1 MTMLD
6 LIDESPESLYRLC
19 EERGWGDGLP
29 LVAPTEARVSEMLE
43 AGGGDPEEVLA
54 VLPPRSGLAT
64 RRAVAVNAVM
74 AGCLPEWM
82 PVLVAATRALGRP
95 ELNLRGVNAT
105 THPSAPLLVV
115 HGPIAERT
123 GFNAGIGAFGPGV
136 RANATVGRAVRLILL
151 HVAGALP
158 GSGDASSQGQPAKYC
173 YCVAENVA
181 QSPWGAYHHSVGV
194 DAASAVTIHCGE
206 GPHNFH
212 DMESQEPRIILDKAA
227 SVCATLGSNHGPIP
241 EAEYFVC
248 LGPEHAATIAA
259 AGWTRGDVA
268 SYLFERVRLP
278 AVLLRTHFESQ
289 LWRPWALALDD
300 DALQPLTESPDH
312 FKVVVVG
319 GAGKQSCLSPSWG
332 VTKSVTEP
340 IDDPGEGR

>member
-1 MTMLD
+1 MTL
-6 LIDESPESLYRLC
+6 LELTDESPESLYRLC

-29 LVAPTEARVSEMLE
+29 LVAPTEARVSEMLD
-43 AGGGDPEEVLA
+43 AAGGDPDEVLA
-54 VLPPRSGLAT
+54 ILPPRSGLAT

-212 DMESQEPRIILDKAA
+212 DMESEEPRIILDKAA

-248 LGPEHAATIAA
+248 LGPEHAATIAS

-278 AVLLRTHFESQ
+278 AGLLRTHFESQ
-289 LWRPWALALDD
+289 LWRPWELALDD

-312 FKVVVVG
+312 FKVMVVG

-340 IDDPGEGR
+340 VDDALEGR